1 MTNIDV
7 ANELFLNK
15 KFEDAIFQYELILQD
30 DPHNLLA
37 LNNKGYSL
45 TKLKKF
51 EAAIECYNQS
61 LKIKPDDKT
70 VLVNK
75 ISAYRKTGRINDAL
89 NLCNKI

>member
-45 TKLKKF
+45 SKLKKF
-51 EAAIECYNQS
+51 ESAIECYDQS
-61 LKIKPDDKT
+61 LRIKPDDKI

-75 ISAYRKTGRINDAL
+75 ISAYYR
-89 NLCNKI
+89 

>member
-7 ANELFLNK
+7 ANELFLNN

-45 TKLKKF
+45 SKLKKF
-51 EAAIECYNQS
+51 EAAIKCYDQS
-61 LKIKPDDKT
+61 LKIKPDDKI

-75 ISAYRKTGRINDAL
+75 ISAYRKTGRI
-89 NLCNKI
+89 

>member
-1 MTNIDV
+1 MVLKLHVVTNIDD

-45 TKLKKF
+45 SKLKKLL
-51 EAAIECYNQS
+51 YHKKVDVS
-61 LKIKPDDKT
+61 
-70 VLVNK
+70 
-75 ISAYRKTGRINDAL
+75 
-89 NLCNKI
+89 